1 MIESKYKDIMIKIL
15 TDSMNIYKKRKRS
28 GLPTTPLCKN
38 IYQLIDCLEPYV
50 QPDDEELKTKIE
62 EAKIVIKYKRRR
74 FKLDNIAIFSS
85 INEEETPDLKEV
97 FKRQLREGIDIY
109 LHIEAGEINL
119 SMHQLELVYDLLL
132 EKINSLYSLIEPKE
146 DLLKVYLDYSKLA
159 LEYKKE
165 KNKVEM
171 EQELLKE
178 KVKSLNTKQKIIIKN
193 QLSDNIKKYLKI
205 QSGEIEISHE
215 EAKELYDKI
224 ASLIDL
230 LEPLVHPSEERLWA
244 YLEYAKQAINYL
256 SVVQTVT
263 TTNIYEINADYGFIL
278 EK

>member
-15 TDSMNIYKKRKRS
+15 IDSMNIYKKRKRS
-28 GLPTTPLCKN
+28 KLSTIPLCKN
-38 IYQLIDCLEPYV
+38 IYQLIDCLEQYV

-74 FKLDNIAIFSS
+74 FKLNNIAIFSS
-85 INEEETPDLKEV
+85 INVEETPDLKEV

-119 SMHQLELVYDLLL
+119 SMHQLELLYDLLL

-165 KNKVEM
+165 KNKAEM

-178 KVKSLNTKQKIIIKN
+178 KVKSLNTKQKITIKN
-193 QLSDNIKKYLKI
+193 QLSDSIKKYLKI

-244 YLEYAKQAINYL
+244 YLEYAKRAINYL

-263 TTNIYEINADYGFIL
+263 ATNIYEINADYGFIL